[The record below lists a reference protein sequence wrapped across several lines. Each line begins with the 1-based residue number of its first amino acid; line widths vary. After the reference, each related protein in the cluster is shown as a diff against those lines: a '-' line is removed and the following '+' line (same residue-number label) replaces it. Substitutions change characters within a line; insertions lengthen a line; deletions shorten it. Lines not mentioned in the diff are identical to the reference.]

1 MTTKKTYTFEE
12 AKRKLENYCAYQER
26 CHKEVEKKL
35 HDMNMIAISKEAIL
49 LHLIEQDFLN
59 EERFARSFA
68 RGKFRIKKWGKHRIT
83 QELKHRNISNYNI
96 KIALKEIS
104 DDDYLLSFNNIA
116 NKRLLEIKET
126 DKYKKRKKLA
136 DYLLYRGWENNLV
149 YEKILELIP

>member
-1 MTTKKTYTFEE
+1 
-12 AKRKLENYCAYQER
+12 
-26 CHKEVEKKL
+26 
-35 HDMNMIAISKEAIL
+35 MNMIAISKEAIL

>member
-83 QELKHRNISNYNI
+83 LELKHRNISNYNI

>member
-1 MTTKKTYTFEE
+1 
-12 AKRKLENYCAYQER
+12 
-26 CHKEVEKKL
+26 
-35 HDMNMIAISKEAIL
+35 MIAISKEAIL

-149 YEKILELIP
+149 YEKILELIPQSKLKAAPKLK

>member
-104 DDDYLLSFNNIA
+104 DNDYLLSFNNIA

>member
-12 AKRKLENYCAYQER
+12 AKQKLENYCAYQER

-35 HDMNMIAISKEAIL
+35 HDMSMIAISKEAIL